1 MDTAIPAEHDFVVV
15 GSGSSGS
22 VVVRRLLDAGH
33 TVHVLEAGPADGEP
47 AIHDP
52 RGWPGLWHSPLD
64 WAVMTVPQ
72 KHAAG
77 RSLHWPRGRVL
88 GGSSSLNGMIYVR
101 GHRAD
106 YDSWAYAGCTG
117 WDWDS
122 VLPLFR
128 RSEDHVDGS
137 GPWHGAGGPL
147 PVTRIAE
154 PHPTSRAFVEAAAA
168 LGFPVTDDFNG
179 EQMLGAGFNHTT
191 IAGGVRM
198 SAWRAFVEPVRSHPG
213 LTVTTGAPVRRV
225 LLESGRAVG
234 VEYEAEG
241 RIHRTRAAREVV
253 LSAGAIGSP
262 QVLLHSGIGPAGH
275 LTEVGVDVLL
285 DLPGVGE
292 NLHDHLLV
300 SNIYEAS
307 RPLPPGTGN
316 LLESQLFA
324 STDPA
329 RTVPDLQPL
338 FIHMVLP
345 AESYP
350 VPEHGYTIAPGIVR
364 PLSRGTLRLASDDPS
379 APPLVDPDILSEP
392 HDLESLVDAVE
403 ICREI
408 GASAAFDDW
417 RKVEVAPGPD
427 ARTRDDLRDY
437 VRRAV
442 TTYHHQVGTCRM
454 GRDSLSVVDP
464 ALRVHGVEGLRV
476 ADASVMPSVPSG
488 NTNAPAIMV
497 GEKASDLIL
506 ADHP

>member
-1 MDTAIPAEHDFVVV
+1 MGTATTAEHDFVVV

-22 VVVRRLLDAGH
+22 VVARRLLDAGH
-33 TVHVLEAGPADGEP
+33 TVHVLEAGPVDSEP

-52 RGWPGLWHSPLD
+52 RGWPALWHSPLD
-64 WAVMTVPQ
+64 WAVMTLPQ

-88 GGSSSLNGMIYVR
+88 GGSSSLNGMIYIR

-117 WDWDS
+117 WDWES

-128 RSEDHVDGS
+128 RSEDHVDGA
-137 GPWHGAGGPL
+137 GPWHGSGGPL
-147 PVTRIAE
+147 PVTRIAD
-154 PHPTSRAFVEAAAA
+154 PHPTSRAFVAAAEA

-179 EQMLGAGFNHTT
+179 EHMLGAGFNHTT
-191 IAGGVRM
+191 IRDGVRM
-198 SAWRAFVEPVRSHPG
+198 SAWRAFVEPVRPHPG
-213 LTVTTGAPVRRV
+213 LTVTTGAPVHRV

-234 VEYEAEG
+234 VEYELDG
-241 RIHRTRAAREVV
+241 RLHRARAAREVV
-253 LSAGAIGSP
+253 LSGGAIGSP

-275 LTEVGVDVLL
+275 LTEVGVEVRV

-300 SNIYEAS
+300 SNVYEAD

-338 FIHMVLP
+338 FIHVVLP
-345 AESYP
+345 ADGYP
-350 VPEHGYTIAPGIVR
+350 VPEHGYTIAPGVVR

-379 APPLVDPDILSEP
+379 APPLVDPNVLAEP

-408 GASAAFDDW
+408 GASTHFDAW
-417 RKVEVAPGPD
+417 RRAEVAPGPD

-454 GRDSLSVVDP
+454 GPDSLSVVDP

-497 GEKASDLIL
+497 GEKAADLIL

>member
-1 MDTAIPAEHDFVVV
+1 MSAATSSEHDVVIV
-15 GSGSSGS
+15 GAGSSGS
-22 VVVRRLLDAGH
+22 VLTRRLLDAGL
-33 TVHVLEAGPADGEP
+33 TVHVVEAGPADDEP

-52 RGWPGLWHSPLD
+52 RGWPGLWHSDVD

-106 YDSWAYAGCTG
+106 YDAWAYQGCTG

-128 RSEDHVDGS
+128 RSEDHADGA
-137 GPWHGAGGPL
+137 GHWHGAGGHL
-147 PVTRIAE
+147 PVTRIAD
-154 PHPTSRAFVEAAAA
+154 PHPTSRAFVEAALS
-168 LGFPVTDDFNG
+168 LGHPLTEDFNG
-179 EQMLGAGFNHTT
+179 EHMVGVGYNHVT
-191 IAGGVRM
+191 IADDRRM
-198 SAWRAFVEPVRSHPG
+198 SAWRGFVEPVRDHSG
-213 LTVTTGAPVRRV
+213 LTVTTGALVHRV
-225 LLESGRAVG
+225 VVESGRAVG
-234 VEYEAEG
+234 VEYESDGQLHQA
-241 RIHRTRAAREVV
+241 RAARETV
-253 LSAGAIGSP
+253 LSGGAIGSP
-262 QVLLHSGIGPAGH
+262 QILLHSGIGPADH
-275 LTEVGVDVLL
+275 LTELGIDVRA

-292 NLHDHLLV
+292 NLHDHLLI
-300 SNIYEAS
+300 SNVYAAS

-316 LLESQLFA
+316 LLEAQLFA
-324 STDPA
+324 SSDPA

-345 AESYP
+345 ADGYP
-350 VPEHGYTIAPGIVR
+350 VPEHGYTIAPGVVR
-364 PLSRGTLRLASDDPS
+364 PLSRGTLRLASADPGD
-379 APPLVDPDILSEP
+379 APLVDPNLLAEP
-392 HDLESLVDAVE
+392 HDLEALVDAVE

-408 GASAAFDDW
+408 GGAAAFDTW
-417 RKVEVAPGPD
+417 RETEVAPGPD
-427 ARTRDDLRDY
+427 ARTRDDLREY

-454 GRDSLSVVDP
+454 GVDSLSVVDP
-464 ALRVHGVEGLRV
+464 ALRVHGMDGLRV

-497 GEKASDLIL
+497 GEKAADLIL
-506 ADHP
+506 ADHA